1 VRIANRHRV
10 PLWTHGQ
17 GRNNGYGGPAPRV
30 KDSVIVSLRE
40 MNRVLEI
47 DPELAYAVVEPGVRW
62 FDLYEAVQAAGYPLM
77 LSIADLGW
85 GSVVGNTLDHGVT
98 YSPYGVDMGMQCG
111 MEVVLPDGSVMRTG
125 MGAMPDPHGA
135 PGDEHRALRRGR
147 RSPGG
152 FLDR

>member
-77 LSIADLGW
+77 LLIADLGW
-85 GSVVGNTLDHGVT
+85 GSV
-98 YSPYGVDMGMQCG
+98 P
-111 MEVVLPDGSVMRTG
+111 
-125 MGAMPDPHGA
+125 MPWRCATCCAGWW
-135 PGDEHRALRRGR
+135 RGPAWTT
-147 RSPGG
+147 SPGCC
-152 FLDR
+152 R